1 MLYVIVGTALL
12 AYAIYAHDLIPGL
25 TLLILIILGVLTL
38 ASGAYGHCVACQALR
53 INTNKE
59 KS

>member
-1 MLYVIVGTALL
+1 MRLERNLNPTWRMLYVIVGTALL

-38 ASGAYGHCVACQALR
+38 ASGAYGH
-53 INTNKE
+53 
-59 KS
+59 